1 MPEWEPTSGG
11 SLDQPRDHRGLWA
24 PATEALGLSQEE
36 VPVDYLLTLTAVI
49 ARGVERPMAPVSA
62 FLVGLAVGRGA
73 DPQEAMKKLTGLAQ
87 DFA

>member
-1 MPEWEPTSGG
+1 M
-11 SLDQPRDHRGLWA
+11 DQPRDDRELWARWIA